1 MNQPHAKLTTALNF
15 HNFSGGPGAIP
26 DAVLLEVS
34 QAVLAIPE
42 VGISVHGISHRSDW
56 FRAVLDEA
64 EIRVRGGLA
73 RFVSA
78 GWGNFAIRSHTARSG
93 A

>member
-1 MNQPHAKLTTALNF
+1 LNQPHAKLTTALNF
-15 HNFSGGPGAIP
+15 HNFSGGPG
-26 DAVLLEVS
+26 
-34 QAVLAIPE
+34 AIPE